1 MVVVSYWSTDS
12 EGVKRVTNRLNFP
25 AVGAESV
32 IIIKNAKG
40 KEVVR
45 ITRGYVTVKNFNV
58 EEIVQVNICYLLR
71 NERRIKRATYTYGFW
86 GVWTSQF
93 KYGVEQPTHFPIP
106 ASPPGFEPR
115 TSWTLH

>member
-1 MVVVSYWSTDS
+1 MVVVTYLSRESDGS
-12 EGVKRVTNRLNFP
+12 KRVTNRLNFP

-58 EEIVQVNICYLLR
+58 EEIVQVYTR
-71 NERRIKRATYTYGFW
+71 KADGGSAWERVREY
-86 GVWTSQF
+86 
-93 KYGVEQPTHFPIP
+93 P
-106 ASPPGFEPR
+106 
-115 TSWTLH
+115 